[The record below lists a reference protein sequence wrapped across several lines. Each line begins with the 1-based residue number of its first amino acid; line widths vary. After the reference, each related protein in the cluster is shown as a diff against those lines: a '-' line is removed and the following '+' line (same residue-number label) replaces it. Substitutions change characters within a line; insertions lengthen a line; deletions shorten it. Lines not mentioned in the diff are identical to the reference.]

1 MTALRDNLKRLLAPR
16 HIAFIGGS
24 DADFSARQCAAQFSG
39 PVWGV
44 NPKRDRLGGQPC
56 YPSIDDLPE
65 APDAVFLATP
75 RAVATATVKGLS
87 RMGAG
92 GVACFTAG
100 YGELGEKGQQAEAE
114 LIAAAGDMALVG
126 PNCYGVINFTNGA
139 VLWPF
144 GAGSERCQRGVALIM
159 QSGMLPANL
168 IMNERSV
175 PISYVISAGNQALL
189 AVEDYLDL
197 LIDEDAVTAIGLYI
211 EGIRDIDRFAAA
223 AIKAL
228 ETNKP
233 IVVLKAGKSALGSNI
248 SLSHTGSLAG
258 ADQAFTALFE
268 QLAMIRVSS
277 PVEMVE
283 TLKLLSVSGAPGGRR
298 LAAFTCSGG
307 DAAMVA
313 DYCELVGLDLP
324 QPSAQ
329 AARQLAQLLPDIATA
344 SNPLDYTTPLW
355 GNREAMPAVFQTLMQ
370 DGYDAAVVIQDFPP
384 PHIHADNSCYRNDAS
399 SFIEACN
406 TVGIPGAVCS
416 DLTENIDR
424 ESRELIIAGGV
435 TPLQGLDAGLDA
447 IANACRYGIRRAKIA
462 ARPGLLQYRRLSVPQ
477 RSASMHLLDEG
488 QGKALLK
495 AAGIDIPAGRVCA
508 IDAVQDMV
516 GDMVDQLEF
525 PVVLKAVSADLPH
538 KSEAGAV
545 RVGLQDARQLLD
557 ALQQMRLSVA
567 TAAPQVDF
575 AQVLVESMVEGVIAE
590 LMVGINTDPQFG
602 QLLVLASGGVLVELA
617 RDARTLLLPA
627 SDAEIRAAL
636 ESLRCFPLLQGFRG
650 KPAADMNCVIA
661 SIRRLIDLA
670 EARRDCL
677 VEMDIN
683 PLMVTAN
690 RCIAA
695 DVLLRETVS
704 SQ

>member
-1 MTALRDNLKRLLAPR
+1 MTTLRDNLKRLLSPR
-16 HIAFIGGS
+16 HIAFIGGN
-24 DADFSARQCAAQFSG
+24 DADFSARQCAAQFAG

-44 NPKRDRLGGQPC
+44 NPKRARLGGQPC
-56 YPSIDDLPE
+56 YPSIDDLPA

-75 RAVATATVKGLS
+75 RAVATATVDGLS

-100 YGELGEKGQQAEAE
+100 YGELGEQGQQAEAE

-197 LIDEDAVTAIGLYI
+197 LVDEDAVTAIGLYI

-228 ETNKP
+228 EANKP

-258 ADQAFTALFE
+258 ADQAFSALFE

-313 DYCELVGLDLP
+313 DYCEQVGLDLP
-324 QPSAQ
+324 QPSPQ
-329 AARQLAQLLPDIATA
+329 AAQRLAELLPDIATV
-344 SNPLDYTTPLW
+344 SNPLDYTTPVW
-355 GNREAMPAVFQTLMQ
+355 GNREVMPAVFQALIQ

-384 PHIHADNSCYRNDAS
+384 PHIHADNTCYRNDAS

-447 IANACRYGIRRAKIA
+447 LANACRYGIRRAEIA
-462 ARPGLLQYRRLSVPQ
+462 ARPGSLEYRRLSVPE
-477 RSASMHLLDEG
+477 RRVNMHLLDEG
-488 QGKALLK
+488 QGKALLQ
-495 AAGIDIPAGRVCA
+495 AAGIDIPPGCVCA
-508 IDAVQDMV
+508 IDALEA
-516 GDMVDQLEF
+516 MVDQLEF
-525 PVVLKAVSADLPH
+525 PVVLKAVSAELPH

-545 RVGLQDARQLLD
+545 RVGLQDAAQLRE
-557 ALQQMRLSVA
+557 ALRQMRLDVA
-567 TAAPQVDF
+567 AAAPQIDF

-636 ESLRCFPLLQGFRG
+636 ESLRCFTLLQGFRG
-650 KPAADMNCVIA
+650 KPAADMDCVIA
-661 SIRRLIDLA
+661 SIRRLVDLA

-683 PLMVTAN
+683 PLMVTAD

-695 DVLLRETVS
+695 DVLIRETVI
-704 SQ
+704 

>member
-1 MTALRDNLKRLLAPR
+1 
-16 HIAFIGGS
+16 
-24 DADFSARQCAAQFSG
+24 
-39 PVWGV
+39 
-44 NPKRDRLGGQPC
+44 
-56 YPSIDDLPE
+56 
-65 APDAVFLATP
+65 
-75 RAVATATVKGLS
+75 
-87 RMGAG
+87 
-92 GVACFTAG
+92 
-100 YGELGEKGQQAEAE
+100 
-114 LIAAAGDMALVG
+114 MALVG

-144 GAGSERCQRGVALIM
+144 GAGSGRCQRGVALIM

-168 IMNERSV
+168 IMNDRSV

-211 EGIRDIDRFAAA
+211 EGIRNIDRFAAA

-228 ETNKP
+228 EANKP

-313 DYCELVGLDLP
+313 DYCEQVGLDLK
-324 QPSAQ
+324 QPSKLAAQ
-329 AARQLAQLLPDIATA
+329 RLAQLLPDIATV

-355 GNREAMPAVFQTLMQ
+355 GNREVMPAVFQALMQ

-406 TVGIPGAVCS
+406 AVGIPGAVCS

-447 IANACRYGIRRAKIA
+447 MANACRYGIRRAQIA
-462 ARPGLLQYRRLSVPQ
+462 ARSGLLEYRRLSVPK
-477 RSASMHLLDEG
+477 RSTGMQLLDEG
-488 QGKALLK
+488 QGKALLQ
-495 AAGIDIPAGRVCA
+495 AAGIDIPAGSVCA
-508 IDAVQDMV
+508 IDALE
-516 GDMVDQLEF
+516 DMVDQLAF

-545 RVGLQDARQLLD
+545 RVGLQDAAQLHD
-557 ALQQMRLSVA
+557 ALQQMRLDVA
-567 TAAPQVDF
+567 AAAPQIDF

-602 QLLVLASGGVLVELA
+602 QLLVLASGGVMVELT

-650 KPAADMNCVIA
+650 KPAADMERVVA
-661 SIRRLIDLA
+661 TIRCLVNLA

-695 DVLLRETVS
+695 DVLIRETVAAK
-704 SQ
+704 

>member
-16 HIAFIGGS
+16 HIAFIGGR
-24 DADFSARQCAAQFSG
+24 DADFSARQCAAQFAGS
-39 PVWGV
+39 VWGV
-44 NPKRDRLGGQPC
+44 NPGRDRLGGQPC

-75 RAVATATVKGLS
+75 RAAATETVRGLS

-144 GAGSERCQRGVALIM
+144 GAGSGRCQRGVALIM

-228 ETNKP
+228 EANKP

-283 TLKLLSVSGAPGGRR
+283 TLKLLSVSGAPVGRR

-313 DYCELVGLDLP
+313 DYCEQVGLDLK
-324 QPSAQ
+324 QPSTQ
-329 AARQLAQLLPDIATA
+329 AAQQLAQLLPDIATV

-355 GNREAMPAVFQTLMQ
+355 GNREAMPAVFRTLIQ

-406 TVGIPGAVCS
+406 AVGIPGAVCS

-447 IANACRYGIRRAKIA
+447 MANACRYGIRRAKIA
-462 ARPGLLQYRRLSVPQ
+462 ARPGLLEYRRLSVPE
-477 RSASMHLLDEG
+477 RTASVHLLDEG

-495 AAGIDIPAGRVCA
+495 AAGIDIPAGSVCA
-508 IDAVQDMV
+508 IDTLE
-516 GDMVDQLEF
+516 DMVDQLEF

-545 RVGLQDARQLLD
+545 RVGLQDAAQLRE
-557 ALQQMRLSVA
+557 ALQQMRLDVAA
-567 TAAPQVDF
+567 TAPQIDF

-650 KPAADMNCVIA
+650 KPAADIDCVTT

-683 PLMVTAN
+683 PLMVTAS

-695 DVLLRETVS
+695 DVLICETVI
-704 SQ
+704 

>member
-1 MTALRDNLKRLLAPR
+1 MTALRDNLKRLLSPR

-24 DADFSARQCAAQFSG
+24 DADFSARQCAAQFAG

-44 NPKRDRLGGQPC
+44 NPKRDRLGDQPC
-56 YPSIDDLPE
+56 FPSIDDLPE

-75 RAVATATVKGLS
+75 RAVATTTVEGLS

-100 YGELGEKGQQAEAE
+100 YGELGDKGQQAEAE

-144 GAGSERCQRGVALIM
+144 GAGNERCQRGVALIM

-228 ETNKP
+228 EANKP

-313 DYCELVGLDLP
+313 DYCEQVGLDLK

-329 AARQLAQLLPDIATA
+329 AARQLAELLRDIATA

-355 GNREAMPAVFQTLMQ
+355 GNREVMPAVFQTLMQ

-406 TVGIPGAVCS
+406 AVGIAGAVCS

-424 ESRELIIAGGV
+424 ESRELIMAGGV

-447 IANACRYGIRRAKIA
+447 IANACRYGIRRAQIAAQIA
-462 ARPGLLQYRRLSVPQ
+462 ARPGLLQYRRLSVPE
-477 RSASMHLLDEG
+477 RSASMQLLDEA

-495 AAGIDIPAGRVCA
+495 TAGIDIPAGRVCA
-508 IDAVQDMV
+508 V
-516 GDMVDQLEF
+516 
-525 PVVLKAVSADLPH
+525 
-538 KSEAGAV
+538 
-545 RVGLQDARQLLD
+545 D
-557 ALQQMRLSVA
+557 ALEELS
-567 TAAPQVDF
+567 
-575 AQVLVESMVEGVIAE
+575 
-590 LMVGINTDPQFG
+590 GICSIIW
-602 QLLVLASGGVLVELA
+602 A
-617 RDARTLLLPA
+617 
-627 SDAEIRAAL
+627 I
-636 ESLRCFPLLQGFRG
+636 SL
-650 KPAADMNCVIA
+650 
-661 SIRRLIDLA
+661 SIRW
-670 EARRDCL
+670 C
-677 VEMDIN
+677 
-683 PLMVTAN
+683 
-690 RCIAA
+690 
-695 DVLLRETVS
+695 
-704 SQ
+704 